1 MRRSAA
7 EQRGVSDNSKGGGLA
22 GVLRSAIGYTTKSG
36 GVMDRVDG
44 NAKRSTGLGWEIRLG
59 RLQVA
64 VWLGLAVGACVGG
77 YFVGFFSGRYVG
89 FESARESSSSE
100 LPKLPAPDVFA
111 DASIGNPSG
120 LNPNGLN
127 PNGVY
132 DRLKAPAI
140 LPDSG
145 GPRASAKMAEVAEL
159 TDTLRRTQGSV
170 VVDAKK
176 ADGKPSAQLVKEPVR
191 DLSDAKSQNFAAAD
205 SVDDDLF
212 GDFPTGERLII
223 GDEET
228 VGLESG
234 TNKVPSSVR
243 LLGGDRNAPA
253 GVNGKAD
260 QLKNEVVRNDSAS
273 SAAAILDAR
282 IANARG
288 EAGRAAQA
296 SQVVPQESAVQKKA
310 PSAPAEVP
318 AEASSLVRKVLPAG
332 YFAQVAAPKK
342 LAEAEGVAKRLKKS
356 GFPVVVESATVNG
369 QSFYRVLVGPEEN
382 KVQAE
387 RLVSQLQSESFVASK
402 PFIRKVK

>member
-1 MRRSAA
+1 
-7 EQRGVSDNSKGGGLA
+7 
-22 GVLRSAIGYTTKSG
+22 
-36 GVMDRVDG
+36 MDRVDSG
-44 NAKRSTGLGWEIRLG
+44 SKRSGGFSWEIRLG
-59 RLQVA
+59 KLQVA

-100 LPKLPAPDVFA
+100 LPKLPAPDVLA
-111 DASIGNPSG
+111 DASIV
-120 LNPNGLN
+120 N

-132 DRLKAPAI
+132 DRLKAPAV

-145 GPRASAKMAEVAEL
+145 GPRASAKLAEVSDL
-159 TDTLRRTQGSV
+159 TDTIRRAQGS
-170 VVDAKK
+170 DLQDPKK
-176 ADGKPSAQLVKEPVR
+176 GNNKGQGQLLKESGRDLPVIKPSSGTQ
-191 DLSDAKSQNFAAAD
+191 SDN
-205 SVDDDLF
+205 VDDELF
-212 GDFPTGERLII
+212 GDLAPGEQLII
-223 GDEET
+223 GDDT
-228 VGLESG
+228 FGAIDKG
-234 TNKVPSSVR
+234 NKAPSSVR
-243 LLGGDRNAPA
+243 MLGAGQNVADA
-253 GVNGKAD
+253 GVRKSDPSVNSAPK
-260 QLKNEVVRNDSAS
+260 NDSAS

-282 IANARG
+282 IANARS
-288 EAGRAAQA
+288 EAERAAQA
-296 SQVVPQESAVQKKA
+296 AQPAQQEAVPQKKSAAVSVE
-310 PSAPAEVP
+310 PPAE
-318 AEASSLVRKVLPAG
+318 SSTLVRKVLPAG